1 MNGLVFEVWDQPVGL
16 RWTVVWND
24 YELLYA
30 VSQGWWSLRKWG
42 KPSAIYWGWRSPRLR
57 WATLPI
63 PILSRMMPPRQL
75 KSWKRYGVSRFI
87 RRCSGR
93 DLPKNREQDR
103 TQLYARTSLSLLWR
117 QRSRE
122 HGFVRDG
129 FLLFPSKCKSGDYH
143 DDMNWKKY
151 EKCAKNQLKPNL
163 QPHSVLV
170 VDNTITKEP

>member
-1 MNGLVFEVWDQPVGL
+1 
-16 RWTVVWND
+16 
-24 YELLYA
+24 
-30 VSQGWWSLRKWG
+30 
-42 KPSAIYWGWRSPRLR
+42 
-57 WATLPI
+57 
-63 PILSRMMPPRQL
+63 MPPRQL

-129 FLLFPSKCKSGDYH
+129 FLLFRSKCKSGDYH

-170 VDNTITKEP
+170 VDNASYHNKRAITITYDATSKAYTIFWQGK